1 MDSLLTRWYFTQI
14 LMLKFSLI
22 LGVQTVKEL
31 HSPCTLNRTVGESA
45 QLQLNSS
52 LPLTIREIEWSW
64 ISEDEKNQLLVSW
77 RPNTTDPAWYDFEDK
92 YKHRFSL
99 TELAFLSIRNL
110 TAEMSGLYEAKIKFS
125 SGKFQEDI
133 VRLCVYE
140 PIPQPQVLIHS
151 SSKTSGWCNFTLEC
165 GTPGATENLTVT
177 WLGKGLPGHLEK
189 RGTQEPTPN
198 SRIVSLSLPLS
209 QVNTHVICVVS
220 NPADQKNA
228 TLDLGSI
235 CLWRGSLWS
244 KWLWK
249 GIFATVLVVILG
261 AGVWIWKRRK
271 TETEKDQHQEEQ
283 WSYTEPR
290 ADLGGEHC
298 LRDDQDKNLRRTP
311 GSRAHGDIVVL
322 CFFCFNLSLWYLCYA
337 CSNQKTKTNLLLL
350 S

>member
-271 TETEKDQHQEEQ
+271 TETEKVVPSSAVALQALP
-283 WSYTEPR
+283 TEDS
-290 ADLGGEHC
+290 ADLQTSEIDSYRPPDAEISL
-298 LRDDQDKNLRRTP
+298 LRHPKTSIKRSSGHTRSPEQTLAENTVYEMIRTK
-311 GSRAHGDIVVL
+311 I
-322 CFFCFNLSLWYLCYA
+322 
-337 CSNQKTKTNLLLL
+337 
-350 S
+350 